1 MIIREAQTRRV
12 AELQVNFY
20 RTVATSFLLITA
32 ILLGVVVFFTSK
44 KAEITVIAK
53 DDERPLNFIVGIG
66 RVKDNG
72 KTVAGNVT
80 SVLFHGEEKYY
91 PTSSKTKE
99 GVAKGEVVIYNKSNI
114 SQQLV
119 KTTRLLTP
127 QGVLFRLLTGV
138 VAPANGQITA
148 EVYADQPGGGSDI
161 APSQF
166 IIPGLSEAKRKL
178 IYAESL
184 SPMKGGTSKVG
195 VLTEND
201 IKAAE
206 ADYKEKIKQT
216 FLTASSSSEAYSQ
229 RIISVGDALI
239 TANHRPGDEI
249 SEFILSGDN
258 PITIVSYNQ
267 NDLMDLI
274 EKEAARKID
283 LTSEKIISV
292 KTSPSLS
299 VLSADTK
306 NGAAEISVSENAIV
320 TLDAN
325 AEKLSAQNFAGKT
338 KDEIERYVLGLS
350 HVSAVEI
357 KFSPSW
363 MRTAPSVV
371 DKIKVVVKNVQ

>member
-12 AELQVNFY
+12 VELQVNFY
-20 RTVATSFLLITA
+20 RTVATSFLLLTA

-53 DDERPLNFIVGIG
+53 EDERPLSFVFNVGSSENDKISIP
-66 RVKDNG
+66 G
-72 KTVAGNVT
+72 KVATVA
-80 SVLFHGEEKYY
+80 SRGEETYF

-99 GVAKGEVVIYNKSNI
+99 GAAKGEVIIYNKSNI
-114 SQQLV
+114 SQPLV

-127 QGVLFRLLTGV
+127 QGVLFRLSAGV
-138 VAPANGQITA
+138 TVPANGQITA
-148 EVYADQPGGGSDI
+148 SVYADQPGGGGDI
-161 APSQF
+161 LPSQF
-166 IIPGLSEAKRKL
+166 TIPGLSEAKRKL

-184 SPMKGGTSKVG
+184 APMSGGLLKVG
-195 VLTEND
+195 VLTEGD

-206 ADYKEKIKQT
+206 ADYKEKIKQNFKANSADSDT
-216 FLTASSSSEAYSQ
+216 YNQ
-229 RIISVGDALI
+229 RIISVNSSNI
-239 TANHRPGDEI
+239 VSNHRAGDEV
-249 SEFILSGDN
+249 SEFMLSGDN
-258 PITIVSYNQ
+258 QVTIVFYNQ

-274 EKEAARKID
+274 EKEASKKID
-283 LTSEKIISV
+283 LTAEKILSV
-292 KTSPSLS
+292 KNTPTLS
-299 VLSADTK
+299 ILSADTK
-306 NGAAEISVSENAIV
+306 NGVAEISVNENAVV